1 MAGGGRRRLE
11 AKHASQV
18 PVSNPTRGF
27 HVGERWRANAI
38 SLPIKG
44 RRGKTDHA
52 ASLTSTKGN
61 GKGREA
67 GGSARSCIIALEQRR
82 PRTGAPRW
90 GRKGLA
96 RAAPFPPPPQSLAG
110 RGLGRAWP
118 SASAVWQ
125 LRLRVLMLH
134 AEGSPKGKLEPCTP
148 LAVPR
153 AMDCP
158 PEGLPFPLGSSQV
171 PHVEAEALPGSH
183 RHRPRPPHPES
194 PRQLAGGG

>member
-1 MAGGGRRRLE
+1 MLEDFIRPVGAERRTQTRPAERRDLGSTPALLCVYGFGFDTRGSGLFLICHQKKKGKAGYHAGRRGGRHPEGSGGVAGGGRRRLE

-90 GRKGLA
+90 GER
-96 RAAPFPPPPQSLAG
+96 
-110 RGLGRAWP
+110 
-118 SASAVWQ
+118 
-125 LRLRVLMLH
+125 
-134 AEGSPKGKLEPCTP
+134 
-148 LAVPR
+148 
-153 AMDCP
+153 
-158 PEGLPFPLGSSQV
+158 
-171 PHVEAEALPGSH
+171 ALPEPRLSLHPLNPRLEGAWEERGPADPQCGS
-183 RHRPRPPHPES
+183 
-194 PRQLAGGG
+194 

>member
-90 GRKGLA
+90 GE
-96 RAAPFPPPPQSLAG
+96 RALPKPRLSLHPPQSLAG

-125 LRLRVLMLH
+125 LRLRVPMLH
-134 AEGSPKGKLEPCTP
+134 AEGSPKGILEPCMP

-153 AMDCP
+153 AMD
-158 PEGLPFPLGSSQV
+158 SS
-171 PHVEAEALPGSH
+171 PGGAALPSGLFASV
-183 RHRPRPPHPES
+183 PKPC
-194 PRQLAGGG
+194 